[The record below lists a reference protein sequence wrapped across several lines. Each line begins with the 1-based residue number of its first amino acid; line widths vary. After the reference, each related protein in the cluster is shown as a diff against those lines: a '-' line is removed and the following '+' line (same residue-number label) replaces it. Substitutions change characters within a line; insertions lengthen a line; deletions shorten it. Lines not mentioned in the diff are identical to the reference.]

1 MIRIGDKTSGVA
13 SATLEVFHLFAV
25 EAGWV
30 LEAILDD
37 GSRVALEGRVKTP
50 VLPGPSEMVLW
61 YVDAPRVVTIDD
73 QLGTLAAG
81 SPAPHLVCSSLPGG
95 RVHIEGTLDL
105 AWSSVAD
112 RAARTYALGLDLEAA
127 LIT

>member
-1 MIRIGDKTSGVA
+1 MA

-50 VLPGPSEMVLW
+50 VLPGPSELVLW
-61 YVDAPRVVTIDD
+61 YVDSPRVGTIDD

-81 SPAPHLVCSSLPGG
+81 SPAPHLVCAALPGG

-105 AWSSVAD
+105 AWTAVAD
-112 RAARTYALGLDLEAA
+112 RTAQRYALAIAVDAA